1 MVQKQSRSE
10 NKCLNAV
17 FLNLEGSIREEKAET
32 RNSKYFAKWGGKKKK
47 VEKKNYRKKKV
58 MIYQNC
64 KNTRRTLQNT
74 YLLWK
79 T

>member
-32 RNSKYFAKWGGKKKK
+32 RNSKYFAKWGGEKKSEKKKK
-47 VEKKNYRKKKV
+47 LQKKEGHDLSK
-58 MIYQNC
+58 
-64 KNTRRTLQNT
+64 L
-74 YLLWK
+74 
-79 T
+79 

>member
-58 MIYQNC
+58 TIYQNC

>member
-47 VEKKNYRKKKV
+47 KWKKKTTE
-58 MIYQNC
+58 
-64 KNTRRTLQNT
+64 KRRS
-74 YLLWK
+74 
-79 T
+79 

>member
-47 VEKKNYRKKKV
+47 WKKKTTE
-58 MIYQNC
+58 
-64 KNTRRTLQNT
+64 KRRS
-74 YLLWK
+74 
-79 T
+79 

>member
-32 RNSKYFAKWGGKKKK
+32 RNSKYFAKWGGGKKSEKKKNLQ
-47 VEKKNYRKKKV
+47 KKEGHDLSK
-58 MIYQNC
+58 
-64 KNTRRTLQNT
+64 L
-74 YLLWK
+74 
-79 T
+79 